1 MFKNLGETF
10 EPTYKEKLWMYD
22 PRTEVG
28 KKRMER
34 QKTLLGKFLPIKRG
48 KALDIGCGMGIST
61 FALED
66 LGFKVIG
73 IDLQE
78 ELVEKTKKIAEEL
91 GYKAEFRVMDARKLD
106 FPNENFDLVVLLGN
120 PLPHL
125 SIYDFDKIVQEAFRV
140 LKPNGTLFLEYAD
153 WVRLL
158 QQGYRDVLVE
168 DPFISFHVSL
178 DTTKGQVERLFINL
192 EKGYFFRVKI
202 NVWAPWI
209 VEFILRKAGFE
220 VETHYLGTFSV
231 VTVGVKNEVLAT
243 EGDGK

>member
-1 MFKNLGETF
+1 MFKNLGYTF

-28 KKRMER
+28 KKRMKKQKELLER
-34 QKTLLGKFLPIKRG
+34 FLPIKSG

-61 FALED
+61 FALEN
-66 LGFKVIG
+66 LGFEVIG
-73 IDLQE
+73 IDVQG
-78 ELVEKTKKIAEEL
+78 ELVEKARGIAKEL
-91 GYKAEFRVMDARKLD
+91 GFKAEFRVMDAKKLD
-106 FPNENFDLVVLLGN
+106 FPDESFDLVALLGN

-125 SIYDFDKIVQEAFRV
+125 SVYDFDEIVQEVFRV
-140 LKPNGTLFLEYAD
+140 LKPNGAIFVDYAD

-158 QQGYRDVLVE
+158 HDGYKHVLVE

-178 DTTKGQVERLFINL
+178 NTMKGQVERFFINL

-231 VTVGVKNEVLAT
+231 VGVGRKSSGV
-243 EGDGK
+243 

>member
-28 KKRMER
+28 KKRVEK
-34 QKTLLGKFLPIKRG
+34 QKELLEKFLPIRG
-48 KALDIGCGMGIST
+48 GEALDIGCGMGISA
-61 FALED
+61 FALEE
-66 LGFKVIG
+66 LGFEVIG
-73 IDLQE
+73 IDVQE
-78 ELVEKTKKIAEEL
+78 ELVEKAKKIAEEL
-91 GYKAEFRVMDARKLD
+91 GYKTEFRVMDARKLD
-106 FPNENFDLVVLLGN
+106 FPDGSFDVVALLGN

-125 SIYDFDKIVQEAFRV
+125 SVYDFDKIVQEAFRV
-140 LKPNGTLFLEYAD
+140 LKSDGVLFLEYAD

-158 QQGYRDVLVE
+158 HQGYREVLVE

-178 DTTKGQVERLFINL
+178 DTTKGQIERLFINL

-209 VEFILRKAGFE
+209 VEFILRKVGFE
-220 VETHYLGTFSV
+220 VEMHYLGTFSV
-231 VTVGVKNEVLAT
+231 VTVGVKS
-243 EGDGK
+243 